1 MRGYYHLDYAKYY
14 QKKKKMK
21 KGEGPVTRSLFFVP
35 RKLRFVL
42 WRKEVYWFMSV
53 NWKVIGVLAMVGTAA
68 LSLLSDV
75 VEEKKMEKTIEEKV
89 DEALSKRESEES

>member
-1 MRGYYHLDYAKYY
+1 
-14 QKKKKMK
+14 
-21 KGEGPVTRSLFFVP
+21 
-35 RKLRFVL
+35 
-42 WRKEVYWFMSV
+42 MSV